1 MKTLFHIQ
9 GMRCAGCSSHI
20 EKDVKAM
27 NGVSTVEINLST
39 GEMVVEYDENTVTKE
54 DIVKT
59 VVNAGF
65 KASIDG
71 EKKKNLLSR
80 LFGKS

>member
-27 NGVSTVEINLST
+27 NGVSAVEINLST
-39 GEMVVEYDENTVTKE
+39 GEMIVEYEDDKVSKE

-65 KASIDG
+65 KASVDG

>member
-1 MKTLFHIQ
+1 MKTLFHIL

-27 NGVSTVEINLST
+27 NGVSSVEINLST
-39 GEMVVEYDENTVTKE
+39 GEMVVEYEEDKVSKE
-54 DIVKT
+54 EIVKT

-65 KASIDG
+65 KATVDG

>member
-27 NGVSTVEINLST
+27 NGVVTVEINLST
-39 GEMVVEYDENTVTKE
+39 GEMVVEYEDDKVSKE

-65 KASIDG
+65 KATVDG
-71 EKKKNLLSR
+71 EKKR
-80 LFGKS
+80 IF

>member
-39 GEMVVEYDENTVTKE
+39 GEMVVEYEDDKVSKE
-54 DIVKT
+54 EIVKT

-65 KASIDG
+65 KATVDG

>member
-27 NGVSTVEINLST
+27 NGVSSVEINLST
-39 GEMVVEYDENTVTKE
+39 GEMVVEYEDDKVSKE

-65 KASIDG
+65 KASVDG

>member
-27 NGVSTVEINLST
+27 DGVDTVEINLST
-39 GEMVVEYDENTVTKE
+39 GEMVVEYEEDKVSKE
-54 DIVKT
+54 EIVKT

-65 KASIDG
+65 KASVDG
-71 EKKKNLLSR
+71 EKKKGLLSR

>member
-27 NGVSTVEINLST
+27 NGVSSVEINLST
-39 GEMVVEYDENTVTKE
+39 GEMVVGYEEDKVSKE
-54 DIVKT
+54 EIVKT

-65 KASIDG
+65 KATVDG

>member
-27 NGVSTVEINLST
+27 NGVVTVEINLST
-39 GEMVVEYDENTVTKE
+39 GEMIVEYEDDKVSKE

-65 KASIDG
+65 KASVDG